1 MELCDNLL
9 EGGTTPGAGTI
20 ALARAHLSIKL
31 YVMIRPRGGDFCY
44 SPLEFDI
51 MKEDVK
57 TAVSLGADGIVAGI
71 LMPDGTIDRER
82 MSILRDLAGD
92 CGFTC
97 HRAFDMTADKHRA
110 LDDLISLG
118 IERVLTSG
126 GRNKAPEGR
135 ELIRE
140 MVRKAG
146 DDIIIMPG
154 SGVNEDTVQELRK
167 YTGASEFHVTG
178 RSVLPG
184 RMEYRNPDV
193 SMGGDAS
200 VPEYEQWVTDPGRIR
215 KILEIANT

>member
-126 GRNKAPEGR
+126 QQSPRR
-135 ELIRE
+135 
-140 MVRKAG
+140 AG
-146 DDIIIMPG
+146 THQG
-154 SGVNEDTVQELRK
+154 NGAQSRRRHHHHAGQRGERGHGA
-167 YTGASEFHVTG
+167 GASKI
-178 RSVLPG
+178 
-184 RMEYRNPDV
+184 YRR
-193 SMGGDAS
+193 
-200 VPEYEQWVTDPGRIR
+200 Q
-215 KILEIANT
+215 